1 MNKPDWKNLSD
12 KELQELIARA
22 QGELDGRDRYRFV
35 LITHYLSDDTPVS
48 LSLRYDRI
56 EKVWTVMQCC
66 VDGQTIVESDDDP
79 TTSSAR

>member
-1 MNKPDWKNLSD
+1 MSKLDCGKMSD

-22 QGELDGRDRYRFV
+22 QDELDGRDRHKFV

-56 EKVWTVMQCC
+56 EKVWTVMRCC